1 MKLSWVSLK
10 MKCEPQIFCFFLQKS
25 PPYIFSPI
33 PFLGHAI
40 AFGKSPIEFL
50 ENAYEKVSLPNN
62 TGKKISAFQT
72 FFGWQNTKKVRSY
85 AYPPV

>member
-1 MKLSWVSLK
+1 MEIK
-10 MKCEPQIFCFFLQKS
+10 IFIFFFQKS

-50 ENAYEKVSLPNN
+50 ENAYEKVRLLNKSGETSLEKCFSLNRNALDKYCSLP
-62 TGKKISAFQT
+62 
-72 FFGWQNTKKVRSY
+72 
-85 AYPPV
+85 AYWHY

>member
-1 MKLSWVSLK
+1 MLYYFGNFFSTCGKFHLFGHEPKLDFSFG
-10 MKCEPQIFCFFLQKS
+10 MKCEFKFCSLLQKS
-25 PPYIFSPI
+25 PPYISSPI

-62 TGKKISAFQT
+62 YRK
-72 FFGWQNTKKVRSY
+72 
-85 AYPPV
+85 